1 MKKLALILIT
11 ALAMM
16 AAQSAY
22 AAEDNIGLRFGVSV
36 PANSMEQCAA
46 TCISLKQCQL
56 AYFVTAG
63 PKKGQCYVTVNPK
76 PNANLKAK
84 YGIYSKKAG
93 RLLRRTDFPAV
104 KPKVAVKSKSAPAK
118 KPREKVFKEPRIG
131 NFDIYVLNVCNK
143 PGATRNCG
151 GYAAAAFCK
160 KKGYSDVLSYRK
172 NSYRSWNTAHIS
184 NGEKCTGYKY
194 DCFGFESITCYNP
207 QID

>member
-1 MKKLALILIT
+1 MKKLALIL
-11 ALAMM
+11 LATLSMM

-93 RLLRRTDFPAV
+93 KWLSKADIVAQ
-104 KPKVAVKSKSAPAK
+104 KPNVARKNKSTPAK
-118 KPREKVFKEPRIG
+118 KPREKIFKEPRIG

-151 GYAAAAFCK
+151 GYAATAFCK
-160 KKGYSDVLSYRK
+160 KKGYTRAYSYRK
-172 NSYRSWNTAHIS
+172 IATAVGIQPTYLMVKNAPAMIMIVS
-184 NGEKCTGYKY
+184 GLNR
-194 DCFGFESITCYNP
+194 
-207 QID
+207 

>member
-11 ALAMM
+11 AISMM
-16 AAQSAY
+16 VAQSAY

-46 TCISLKQCQL
+46 TCISLQQCQL

-93 RLLRRTDFPAV
+93 RLLSRADFPA
-104 KPKVAVKSKSAPAK
+104 KKSNAAVKSKSVPAK
-118 KPREKVFKEPRIG
+118 KPHEKVFEAPRVG
-131 NFDIYVLNVCNK
+131 SYLLNVCNK

-151 GYAAAAFCK
+151 GYAAAAFCR

-172 NSYRSWNTAHIS
+172 NSYRSNNSAHIS
-184 NGEKCTGYKY
+184 NGKACDDYRYKCV
-194 DCFGFESITCYNP
+194 GFQYITCYNP